1 MTTRS
6 KLATPKKR
14 AKEFE
19 LPLLAYSK
27 AENSAEAEAQMH
39 LYLHEYRKGTY
50 ELFQVKFEEVVRA
63 LATIVGP
70 VEIVQKP

>member
-1 MTTRS
+1 
-6 KLATPKKR
+6 
-14 AKEFE
+14 
-19 LPLLAYSK
+19 LAYSK